1 MVIASMVLQKKILLL
16 VIILSIVSRQAH
28 IYHQEILSMNNE
40 DIKLIVH
47 KDGLCVSYLIL
58 ACSIVICSGFAYWLY
73 MESDIE
79 KIRDYRFGYNRL
91 ILFERL
97 DDAKKFR
104 SETMA
109 SIFDDEIDK
118 IWWNVIYNVDDG
130 YVKLQLY
137 SRLLAGNPDHEA
149 IYKEIA
155 DIMYAATEKFSI
167 KERTRYLIALNEIK
181 GVHDV
186 LLGKYGLLITVDD
199 G

>member
-1 MVIASMVLQKKILLL
+1 MF
-16 VIILSIVSRQAH
+16 
-28 IYHQEILSMNNE
+28 
-40 DIKLIVH
+40 H

-109 SIFDDEIDK
+109 SIFDDEIDE
-118 IWWNVIYNVDDG
+118 IWLPFVQEEPDG
-130 YVKLQLY
+130 YAKLQLY
-137 SRLLAGNPDHEA
+137 SRLLAGNPDYES
-149 IYKEIA
+149 IYKDIA
-155 DIMYAATEKFSI
+155 DTMDSATEEFSI
-167 KERTRYLIALNEIK
+167 EERTRYLTALKEIK
-181 GVHDV
+181 GVHNV
-186 LLGKYGLLITVDD
+186 LLEKYGLLITVDD